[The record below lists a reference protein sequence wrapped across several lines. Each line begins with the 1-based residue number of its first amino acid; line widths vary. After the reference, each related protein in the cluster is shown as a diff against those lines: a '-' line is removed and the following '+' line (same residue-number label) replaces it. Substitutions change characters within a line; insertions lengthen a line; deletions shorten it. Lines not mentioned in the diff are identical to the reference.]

1 MFVAYFCSAG
11 IRSIIM
17 TVFYRLRM
25 VGFHVVSCK
34 MWLEV
39 PLFLRGSLW
48 RPDLPWQAKKLFT
61 MAAIAAPSH
70 SFFHHIFWTLK
81 ERVEEIIFPYI
92 CTYTDL
98 RNLCNKK
105 IRYCINSCSMWS
117 ILCICLA
124 KYIHVNKTFSM
135 CSEGQGRKVGI
146 AWVAYWSIKMR
157 NNQQT
162 LNYFQ
167 HWRRCFVLILC
178 VAVTD
183 FSFNLI
189 RTMAWYIS
197 NASFTSA
204 QMCWFHWSDPWF
216 TLL

>member
-1 MFVAYFCSAG
+1 MKTCQG
-11 IRSIIM
+11 
-17 TVFYRLRM
+17 RLN
-25 VGFHVVSCK
+25 SCPL
-34 MWLEV
+34 WLQLPLLQFETI
-39 PLFLRGSLW
+39 LFL
-48 RPDLPWQAKKLFT
+48 
-61 MAAIAAPSH
+61 PSYFLDFERK
-70 SFFHHIFWTLK
+70 SRKNCLLCINVHIQIF
-81 ERVEEIIFPYI
+81 IIFVTPAHIKKWSSPCEWIMVDVNY
-92 CTYTDL
+92 
-98 RNLCNKK
+98 K
-105 IRYCINSCSMWS
+105 IRYCVNSYFMWS
-117 ILCICLA
+117 LLCIHLA
-124 KYIHVNKTFSM
+124 KCIHVSKTFSM

-146 AWVAYWSIKMR
+146 AWVAYRSIKMR

-167 HWRRCFVLILC
+167 RWRRCFVLILC